1 MYWLACKIW
10 ISLKAESNAL
20 FKCWLFWGTYS
31 WFSQRQL
38 RKIPVGLLTIFSQR
52 NYVLQVTF
60 VICLQVWHSSHLPLP
75 ADISL
80 SRRLFF
86 WALSFHD
93 YSISVIFY
101 GIELESGNSCSFA
114 QYLKTHLILFF
125 LFPISL
131 LLRDIH
137 VSLCLQISSVAYHS
151 LWHTIKHQRF
161 LVNSLKNP
169 SHSLFQ

>member
-1 MYWLACKIW
+1 M
-10 ISLKAESNAL
+10 
-20 FKCWLFWGTYS
+20 
-31 WFSQRQL
+31 
-38 RKIPVGLLTIFSQR
+38 GLLTIFSQR
-52 NYVLQVTF
+52 QYVLQVTF

-86 WALSFHD
+86 WAVFFRD
-93 YSISVIFY
+93 YSNSVIFY
-101 GIELESGNSCSFA
+101 GIELESGNSCSLA
-114 QYLKTHLILFF
+114 QYLKTQLILFF
-125 LFPISL
+125 LFPVFL
-131 LLRDIH
+131 LLRHIR
-137 VSLCLQISSVAYHS
+137 VSLCLQISSVTFHS